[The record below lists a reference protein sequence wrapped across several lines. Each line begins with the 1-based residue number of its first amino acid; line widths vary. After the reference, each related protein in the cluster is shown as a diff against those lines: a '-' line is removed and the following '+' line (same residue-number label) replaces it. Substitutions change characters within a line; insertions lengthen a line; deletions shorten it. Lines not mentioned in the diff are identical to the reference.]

1 MTGRILIVED
11 DEDIQHYYRV
21 LLSGMDLD
29 IIQALTGEKALEII
43 DSGQEISLILLDIIL
58 PGMGGREFLGRLRA
72 EKDSQ
77 IPVILSSV
85 DEEFM
90 NRLES
95 VGKVQGMFLKGT
107 GGGNLRRMIKELL
120 SADGPPGE

>member
-1 MTGRILIVED
+1 MTGRVLIVED

-29 IIQALTGEKALEII
+29 IAQALTGEEALEII

-58 PGMGGREFLGRLRA
+58 PGMGGREFLRKLRA
-72 EKDSQ
+72 EKNSQ

-107 GGGNLRRMIKELL
+107 GGGNLRRMIKEFLPDKDP
-120 SADGPPGE
+120 SQE